1 MPAASSPPR
10 SETVV
15 AAAVLATVSSVLPGF
30 LTGGLAVQISEEFDV
45 SESIYGWALG
55 SFFLAATFGSV
66 TLGRIAQR
74 VPVRIMISV
83 LVLISATSQLVIAAF
98 ANSFA
103 LFIGCLAVCGFVNA
117 GNQTAVNLLLG
128 QAKLSRLGL
137 AVAVKQSGMPGAS
150 MLAGLAVPAVALTV
164 GWRWAY
170 AIAAVFA
177 MMAAVGVRRLPTTT
191 VSQQT
196 SRVVS
201 TRHELV
207 LAAVAGALLAF
218 AAGALNSWTVTS
230 GVDAG
235 LSEGVAGLMLSVGAG
250 SGIALRL
257 AWGFHLDE
265 MLHRPFAVAAATVAV
280 GALGMLLL
288 GFRSPPAHV
297 IATLLAFG
305 GGWIWPVFTNFGI
318 VRRNPDAAGA
328 ATGVTQMGVYGGVF
342 SAPLITGWLIETQGY
357 GVMWTVVA
365 ALAIAGATVA
375 WRVAEAF

>member
-1 MPAASSPPR
+1 VSAASSPPR
-10 SETVV
+10 PETVV
-15 AAAVLATVSSVLPGF
+15 AVAVLATVSSVLPGF
-30 LTGGLAVQISEEFDV
+30 LTGGLAVQVSAEFDV
-45 SESIYGWALG
+45 AESIYGWALG
-55 SFFLAATFGSV
+55 SFFLAATIGSV
-66 TLGRIAQR
+66 TLGRVAQR
-74 VPVRIMISV
+74 VPVRAMISV
-83 LVLISATSQLVIAAF
+83 LVLISAMSQLVIAAF

-103 LFIGCLAVCGFVNA
+103 LFIACLAVCGFVNA

-137 AVAVKQSGMPGAS
+137 AVAAKQSGMPGAS

-177 MMAAVGVRRLPTTT
+177 AMAAAGVWRLPATTI
-191 VSQQT
+191 SKRA

-201 TRHELV
+201 TRRELV

-235 LSEGVAGLMLSVGAG
+235 LSEGAAGLMLSVGAG

-265 MLHRPFAVAAATVAV
+265 MVHRPFAVAAATVAV

-288 GFRSPPAHV
+288 GFRSPPTHV

-328 ATGVTQMGVYGGVF
+328 ATGITQMGVYGGVF

-357 GVMWTVVA
+357 GVMWTIVA
-365 ALAIAGATVA
+365 AIALVGATVA